1 MIWPGTQSTYR
12 LKFHFQATETMLE
25 KDQKESLHQLA
36 KEFNLTEIEIVTSIM
51 GLPSLSDSYETI
63 EAIVCITA
71 AVVLDF
77 IT

>member
-1 MIWPGTQSTYR
+1 MKGNENQS
-12 LKFHFQATETMLE
+12 LQ
-25 KDQKESLHQLA
+25 QLS
-36 KEFNLTEIEIVTSIM
+36 KEFNFTEHEIVTSRTV
-51 GLPSLSDSYETI
+51 LPSLSDSYETI